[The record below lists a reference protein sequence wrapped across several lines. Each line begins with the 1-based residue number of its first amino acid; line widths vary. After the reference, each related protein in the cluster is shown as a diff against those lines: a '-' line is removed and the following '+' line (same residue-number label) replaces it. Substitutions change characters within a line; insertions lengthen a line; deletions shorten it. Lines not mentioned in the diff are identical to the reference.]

1 MRSRKFDYI
10 YPPVMIFHRLLGI
23 FHKSEESYRRYL
35 HKVTTLKHK
44 NMDILSK
51 IDDVIKGQP
60 FIHDDFMLTNDF
72 ARELYHQSA
81 EDMPIIDYHCHLV
94 PKMIADNHQF
104 KDLTE
109 VWLGGDHYKWRAMRG
124 NGIPEDFITGPR
136 GSYEKF
142 EKWAETVPYT
152 MRNPLYH
159 WTHLELARVFGI
171 YDTLSPKTARAIY
184 EECTAKLQTEEFR
197 GQALMKRFKVET
209 VCTTD
214 DPADTLEYHKQINEN
229 PFGVKVLPT
238 WRPDK
243 AMVVEK
249 PEQYKE
255 YILKLSAVSGVE
267 INNYQDLLD
276 ALQKRHDFFAEMG
289 CRLSDHGLE
298 TFYAEDF
305 ELEEIDR
312 IFKDTLAGKTP
323 TKEDALKFRS
333 AIMLDFARMDHAKGW
348 TQQFHIGA
356 IRDNNTRM
364 FNLLGPDTGYDAI
377 HDVQCAAAGHKFLD
391 RLAMEDKLTKT
402 ILYNLNPKDN
412 EVLATMAYTFNDG
425 TWPGKIQLG
434 SGWWFLD
441 QEDGMRKQMNAL
453 SSLGLL
459 SRFVG
464 MLTDSRS
471 FLSYPRHEY
480 FRRILCSVLGEDLEK
495 GKLPKSEMEFIHQ
508 MVKDI

>member
-1 MRSRKFDYI
+1 MAADR
-10 YPPVMIFHRLLGI
+10 
-23 FHKSEESYRRYL
+23 
-35 HKVTTLKHK
+35 
-44 NMDILSK
+44 
-51 IDDVIKGQP
+51 
-60 FIHDDFMLTNDF
+60 FIHDDFMLTNDY
-72 ARELYHQSA
+72 ARELYHESA
-81 EDMPIIDYHCHLV
+81 EKMPIIDYHCHLV
-94 PKMIADNHQF
+94 PKMIAENYQF
-104 KDLTE
+104 RDLTE

-124 NGIPEDFITGPR
+124 NGVSEEYITGSR
-136 GSYEKF
+136 DSYEKF

-159 WTHLELARVFGI
+159 WTHLELARVFGVNQV
-171 YDTLSPKTARAIY
+171 LNPSTAREIY

-197 GQALMKRFKVET
+197 GQALMQKFNVKV

-214 DPADTLEYHKQINEN
+214 DPADSLEYHQQIKDN

-243 AMVVEK
+243 AMVIEN
-249 PEQYKE
+249 PQQYKE
-255 YILKLSAVSGVE
+255 YVQKLSDVSGVQ

-276 ALQKRHDFFAEMG
+276 ALHKRHDFFEQMG
-289 CRLSDHGLE
+289 CRLSDHGLD

-305 ELEEIDR
+305 EHEEIDR
-312 IFKDTLAGKTP
+312 IFRDTLAGKMP
-323 TKEDALKFRS
+323 TKEEVLKFRS
-333 AIMLDFARMDHAKGW
+333 AILLDFARMDHAKGW
-348 TQQFHIGA
+348 AQQFHVGP

-364 FNLLGPDTGYDAI
+364 YNLIGPDTGYDAI
-377 HDVQCAAAGHKFLD
+377 NDLPCAQAGHKFLNK
-391 RLAMEDKLTKT
+391 LAMEDKLTKT

-412 EVLATMAYTFNDG
+412 EVLAAMAYTFNDG
-425 TWPGKIQLG
+425 TCPGKMQLG

-480 FRRILCSVLGEDLEK
+480 FRRILCNLIGEDIQN
-495 GKLPKSEMEFIHQ
+495 GKLPKSEMAFIHR
-508 MVKDI
+508 MVQDISYNNADKYFEF

>member
-1 MRSRKFDYI
+1 M
-10 YPPVMIFHRLLGI
+10 
-23 FHKSEESYRRYL
+23 
-35 HKVTTLKHK
+35 T
-44 NMDILSK
+44 
-51 IDDVIKGQP
+51 
-60 FIHDDFMLTNDF
+60 FINDDFMLTNDY

-81 EDMPIIDYHCHLV
+81 ENQPIIDYHCHLV
-94 PKMIADNHQF
+94 PKMIADNYQF
-104 KDLTE
+104 ADLTE

-124 NGIPEDFITGPR
+124 NGVPEEFITGKAD
-136 GSYEKF
+136 GYAKF

-159 WTHLELARVFGI
+159 WTHLELSRVFGVDKILKPETAREI
-171 YDTLSPKTARAIY
+171 YD
-184 EECTAKLQTEEFR
+184 ECSAKLQTPEFR
-197 GQALMKRFKVET
+197 GQELMKKFKVEV

-214 DPADTLEYHKQINEN
+214 DPADSLEFHQQIKDN

-249 PEQYKE
+249 PQQYRE
-255 YILKLSAVSGVE
+255 YIQKLSDVSGVA
-267 INNYQDLLD
+267 INNYQDLLT
-276 ALQKRHDFFAEMG
+276 ALQKRQDFFYEMG
-289 CRLSDHGLE
+289 CRISDHGLE

-305 ELEEIDR
+305 TMEEVDQ
-312 IFKDTLAGKTP
+312 IFRNTLKGIQP
-323 TKEDALKFRS
+323 TQEEVLKFKS
-333 AIMLDFARMDHAKGW
+333 AILLDFARMDHAKGW
-348 TQQFHIGA
+348 AQQFHIGA

-377 HDVQCAAAGHKFLD
+377 HDVQCAAAGHKFFNT
-391 RLAMEDKLTKT
+391 LALEDKLTKT

-412 EVLATMAYTFNDG
+412 EVLATMAYTFNDD
-425 TWPGKIQLG
+425 TCPGKMQLG

-453 SSLGLL
+453 SALGLL

-480 FRRILCSVLGEDLEK
+480 FRRILCNLLGEDLK
-495 GKLPKSEMEFIHQ
+495 AGKLPVSEMDFLHQ
-508 MVKDI
+508 MVKGISYENAKNYFNF

>member
-1 MRSRKFDYI
+1 MK
-10 YPPVMIFHRLLGI
+10 
-23 FHKSEESYRRYL
+23 
-35 HKVTTLKHK
+35 T
-44 NMDILSK
+44 
-51 IDDVIKGQP
+51 
-60 FIHDDFMLTNDF
+60 FINDDFMLTNDY
-72 ARELYHQSA
+72 ARELYHTSA
-81 EDMPIIDYHCHLV
+81 ENQPIIDYHCHLV
-94 PKMIADNHQF
+94 PKMIADNYQF
-104 KDLTE
+104 ADLTE

-124 NGIPEDFITGPR
+124 NGVPEELITGKAD
-136 GSYEKF
+136 GYAKF

-159 WTHLELARVFGI
+159 WTHLELSRVFGVDKILKPETAREI
-171 YDTLSPKTARAIY
+171 YD
-184 EECTAKLQTEEFR
+184 ECTAKLQTPEFR
-197 GQALMKRFKVET
+197 GQELMKKFKVEV

-214 DPADTLEYHKQINEN
+214 DPADTLEYHQQIKDN

-249 PEQYKE
+249 PQQYCE
-255 YILKLSAVSGVE
+255 YIQKLSDISSVA
-267 INNYQDLLD
+267 INNYQDLLT
-276 ALQKRHDFFAEMG
+276 ALQKRQDFFHEMG
-289 CRLSDHGLE
+289 CRISDHGLE

-305 ELEEIDR
+305 TMEEVDQ
-312 IFKDTLAGKTP
+312 IFKNTLKGVQP
-323 TKEDALKFRS
+323 TQEEVLKFKS
-333 AIMLDFARMDHAKGW
+333 AILLDFARMDHAKGW
-348 TQQFHIGA
+348 AQQFHIGA

-377 HDVQCAAAGHKFLD
+377 HDVQCAAAGHKFLNK
-391 RLAMEDKLTKT
+391 LTLEDKLTKT

-425 TWPGKIQLG
+425 TCPGKIQLG

-441 QEDGMRKQMNAL
+441 QEDGMKKQMNAL

-480 FRRILCSVLGEDLEK
+480 FRRILCNLIGEDVK
-495 GKLPKSEMEFIHQ
+495 AGKLPVSEMDVLHQ
-508 MVKDI
+508 MVKDISYENAKNYFNF